1 MERGRRANRTERK
14 MSLQRVLP
22 WLVLALFAS
31 VVVMISGAGRDQSW
45 TTGAAA
51 AAFAVLAV
59 SIGFGLNQPLWRLEP
74 FRIVPEA
81 APVAAQRNA
90 KLMALAWAWGAAAMA
105 GVYTLGGLRWQH
117 AWQYGSGMALIAIFT
132 WGFGLAIARAER
144 PLTRQMLL
152 LRGLQLT
159 IVQGVAATGG
169 VIYLLAAGKL
179 MSFRSDWAANQIFL
193 AGGVTIAALSA
204 MAVITQ
210 RRLTCRQP

>member
-1 MERGRRANRTERK
+1 

-31 VVVMISGAGRDQSW
+31 VVGMIVGAGRDQSW
-45 TTGAAA
+45 VTGCAAGIFA
-51 AAFAVLAV
+51 ALAV
-59 SIGFGLNQPLWRLEP
+59 GIGFGLNQPLWRLDAY
-74 FRIVPEA
+74 RVKPEA

-117 AWQYGSGMALIAIFT
+117 AWQYGAGMALIAIFS
-132 WGFGLAIARAER
+132 WFFGVAIARAER
-144 PLTRQMLL
+144 PATRHMLL

-159 IVQGVAATGG
+159 IVQGVAAAGG
-169 VIYLLAAGKL
+169 VVYLLVEGKL
-179 MSFRSDWAANQIFL
+179 TTFRSDWAANQIFL
-193 AGGVTIAALSA
+193 AGGVAIVALSA

-210 RRLTCRQP
+210 RRLSQARPIGS

>member
-1 MERGRRANRTERK
+1 

-31 VVVMISGAGRDQSW
+31 VVVMIVGAGRDQSSV
-45 TTGAAA
+45 TGSAAA
-51 AAFAVLAV
+51 VFAVLA
-59 SIGFGLNQPLWRLEP
+59 IGIGLGLNKPLWNLDAI
-74 FRIVPEA
+74 RITPEA
-81 APVAAQRNA
+81 APIAAQRNA

-117 AWQYGSGMALIAIFT
+117 DWQYGSAMALIAVFT
-132 WGFGLAIARAER
+132 WGFGLAIARAEQ
-144 PLTRQMLL
+144 PSTRQMLL

-159 IVQGVAATGG
+159 IIQGVAAAGG

-179 MSFRSDWAANQIFL
+179 MTFRSDWAANQIFL
-193 AGGVTIAALSA
+193 AGGVAIVVLSA

-210 RRLTCRQP
+210 RRLTRR